1 MPATLPSSFPS
12 DGFSENLSV
21 LPQISYGVIW
31 RYMIETCDAKKQLST
46 AKPLVKG
53 FNFFKSSHVLSIK
66 CQKLNDHFYV
76 KSQVLPSMKK
86 SKAYSCFIVMDAL
99 GQVVKAYDGCPAG
112 IDGRCNHVAATLFAL
127 EQYFKFQT
135 RGADTVSCTSKP
147 CQWNIPRKRKI
158 DNVPISHCKFT
169 KHVHGK
175 TKIEKEPP
183 PSEPTHSQAA
193 SAEQEVLNN
202 TRLRNYLH
210 MVRET
215 ELKTG
220 KKIGLSLLLPQK
232 TEKETVTA
240 LLHDHDYTNMDC
252 SQVQS
257 DMSLSSFQISPIKVH
272 PPSLDDICT
281 KANQIK
287 QKLFLSQ
294 NEITELERITK
305 GQSETDEWN
314 LHRKYRITASKCH
327 RVATLKEST
336 SPTKAVQEILQYK
349 QQCQTSKMK
358 EGLRREK

>member
-1 MPATLPSSFPS
+1 
-12 DGFSENLSV
+12 
-21 LPQISYGVIW
+21 
-31 RYMIETCDAKKQLST
+31 MIETRDAKKQLSM

-53 FNFFKSSHVLSIK
+53 FNFFKLRHVLSIK

-99 GQVVKAYDGCPAG
+99 GQVVKAHDGCPAG
-112 IDGRCNHVAATLFAL
+112 IDGHCNHVAATLFAL
-127 EQYFKFQT
+127 EQYLKFQT

-158 DNVPISHCKFT
+158 DNVPIFHCKFT

-202 TRLRNYLH
+202 TRLCNYLY
-210 MVRET
+210 MVKET

-240 LLHDHDYTNMDC
+240 SLHDHDYTNMDC

-294 NEITELERITK
+294 NEITELERKTK

-314 LHRKYRITASKCH
+314 LHHKYRITASKCH
-327 RVATLKEST
+327 CVATLKEST
-336 SPTKAVQEILQYK
+336 SPTKAAQEILNTNSSVK
-349 QQCQTSKMK
+349 PLK
-358 EGLRREK
+358 